1 LKLINLIHLMI
12 TNDFNMFNIVNKTT
26 VLQHKIKNMK
36 DIQYDKD
43 NTNLYIYYT

>member
-1 LKLINLIHLMI
+1 MKLINLIHLMI
-12 TNDFNMFNIVNKTT
+12 TIDFNMFNIVNKTT

-36 DIQYDKD
+36 DVQYDKD

>member
-1 LKLINLIHLMI
+1 MI